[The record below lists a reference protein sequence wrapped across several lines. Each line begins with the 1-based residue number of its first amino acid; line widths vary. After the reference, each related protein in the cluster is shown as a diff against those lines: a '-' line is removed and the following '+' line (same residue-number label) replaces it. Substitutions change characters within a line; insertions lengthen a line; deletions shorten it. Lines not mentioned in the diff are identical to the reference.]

1 MKPNEQRKR
10 NMRICRMY
18 YRDGLDMP
26 AIAAKHGLTKQ
37 RVHAIIKRYAPKVAA

>member
-1 MKPNEQRKR
+1 ML
-10 NMRICRMY
+10 ICRMY

-37 RVHAIIKRYAPKVAA
+37 RVHAILKRYAPQQKASQ